1 METSTPD
8 WIEAMPA
15 LRSMDA
21 CAKALLKSSATRI
34 VLQRGA
40 SAFRPGDA
48 ARQFPLV
55 VSGSIRVQK
64 ITSTGREIVLYRVS
78 AHETC
83 ILSIAGLL
91 SGEEY
96 AAEAVAE
103 TDVVAYVLRPRA
115 FEQLM
120 GESPQFRAFVFSGYS
135 RRIATLMA
143 RIEDIA
149 CTRIDVRLAERLLAI
164 SQTGG
169 HIETTQQA
177 LAADLATAREVV
189 GRALRNFE
197 RAGWVMCRA
206 ARWIS
211 STRPRSKGSS
221 PSGTKSQTHI

>member
-21 CAKALLKSSATRI
+21 SAKALLKASATRI
-34 VLQRGA
+34 VLPRGA
-40 SAFRPGDA
+40 TAFRPGDA
-48 ARQFPLV
+48 AGQFPLV

-103 TDVVAYVLRPRA
+103 TDVVAYVLRAQA
-115 FEQLM
+115 FERM
-120 GESPQFRAFVFSGYS
+120 MESPQFRAFVFSGYS

-143 RIEDIA
+143 RIEEIA

-164 SQTGG
+164 SKTQG
-169 HIETTQQA
+169 HIETTHQA
-177 LAADLATAREVV
+177 LAADLGTAREVV
-189 GRALRNFE
+189 SRALRNFE
-197 RAGWVMCRA
+197 RAGWVSVSRGAVDIVDA
-206 ARWIS
+206 AALKALLANRD
-211 STRPRSKGSS
+211 
-221 PSGTKSQTHI
+221 